1 MMITTLTLSRDTGD
15 GWIGTLPDHTECYI
29 PYGAIHN
36 REGSE
41 FTAVVTENRRAFP
54 KWFAVRLR
62 PFSQIAPDDIHPPV
76 GVHNGYSDV
85 YEMAYAAGLCDKL
98 TAYSRGKVVDNGDG
112 VWYVSNI
119 KDVYVEEYEK

>member
-1 MMITTLTLSRDTGD
+1 MITTLTLTRDTGD
-15 GWIGTLPDHTECYI
+15 GWIGTLPDQSDCYI

-36 REGSE
+36 REGTE
-41 FTAVVTENRRAFP
+41 FTAVVTENRRTWP
-54 KWFAVRLR
+54 QWFAVRIR
-62 PFSQIAPDDIHPPV
+62 PLSQIAPADITAPT
-76 GVHNGYSDV
+76 GVHHGYSDA

-98 TAYSRGKVVDNGDG
+98 TAYSNGKVVDNGDG

>member
-1 MMITTLTLSRDTGD
+1 MITTLTLSRDTGD

-36 REGSE
+36 REGTE
-41 FTAVVTENRRAFP
+41 FTAVVTENRRTWP
-54 KWFAVRLR
+54 QWFAVRVR

-76 GVHNGYSDV
+76 GVHHGYSDV

>member
-1 MMITTLTLSRDTGD
+1 MITTLTLSRDTGD
-15 GWIGTLPDHTECYI
+15 GWIGALPDKTECYI

-36 REGSE
+36 REGTE

-62 PFSQIAPDDIHPPV
+62 PLSQIAPDDITAPV
-76 GVHNGYSDV
+76 GVHQGYSDV